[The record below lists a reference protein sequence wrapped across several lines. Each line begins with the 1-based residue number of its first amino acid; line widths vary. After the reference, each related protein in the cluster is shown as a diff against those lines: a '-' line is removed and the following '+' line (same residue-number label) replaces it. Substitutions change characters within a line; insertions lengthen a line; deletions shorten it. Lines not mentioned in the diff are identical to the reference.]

1 MNNHY
6 KPPNARLADS
16 RGVVAESRP
25 RSINIALVLIALFV
39 LVECYHQVMRLSDFN
54 RGEISGLSWLVDW
67 VWVGVIIATGFL
79 VARGT
84 GWARWVLLALMLWQI
99 LQLADSLL
107 FLSSFESGADVRAFV
122 DPVALWMLPMSS
134 IFSLAATILVFGP
147 GRGWFN
153 RG

>member
-1 MNNHY
+1 MNDLY
-6 KPPNARLADS
+6 KPPKARVADS

-25 RSINIALVLIALFV
+25 RPINIALVLVALFV
-39 LVECYHQVMRLSDFN
+39 LVESYHQVMRLSDFN

-67 VWVGVIIATGFL
+67 IWVGIIIATGFL
-79 VARGT
+79 IARGK
-84 GWARWVLLALMLWQI
+84 GWARWVLLALMLWQ
-99 LQLADSLL
+99 LFQLADSLL

-134 IFSLAATILVFGP
+134 IFSLGAVILVFGP
-147 GRGWFN
+147 GRAWFS